1 MPARRDP
8 PDGATGAPGLA
19 AARPSLHSAR
29 ADRSAFPPCRFGSRL
44 VAALVP
50 SCRGVE
56 PLLVLVILPVLIGAS
71 AEAAF
76 RDAKR
81 ASLAAAAGTALA
93 IVVVVQA
100 LDHNESWSWIAAVLV
115 SPLPIALAVGTA
127 LFWWGRTHP
136 RRRPSRGA

>member
-1 MPARRDP
+1 M
-8 PDGATGAPGLA
+8 
-19 AARPSLHSAR
+19 
-29 ADRSAFPPCRFGSRL
+29 
-44 VAALVP
+44 
-50 SCRGVE
+50 E

-100 LDHNESWSWIAAVLV
+100 LDRNESWSWIAAVLV

-136 RRRPSRGA
+136 RRRRPSHDA